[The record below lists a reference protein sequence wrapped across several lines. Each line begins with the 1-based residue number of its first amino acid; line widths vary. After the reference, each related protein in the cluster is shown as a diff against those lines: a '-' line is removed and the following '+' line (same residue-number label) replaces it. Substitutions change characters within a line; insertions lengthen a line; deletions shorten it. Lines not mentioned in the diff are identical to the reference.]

1 MCSLQ
6 GSIYFKRNTEETL
19 HKEQAH
25 RCKLFGIGHAMWTK
39 PRQQHTKWIV
49 FGELLIVCLWCV
61 FLAIHCKM
69 FHSFVNKMFLFGLNV
84 FVYFWKKRELW
95 GWQNIRSHHSWELTI
110 LLIHFSVKLCVA
122 DRRTSANRENY
133 HLLYIECKWLHTITT
148 HSYIFYFCL
157 FIYSFIHFV
166 YCFVESFPPAL
177 FLFSISISSCP
188 FPWLT
193 TTSINWC
200 HRIVNSRQCR
210 NCHLAYADN
219 VCCSNNNLWFH
230 HPHILVFICPKGFFF
245 DSLYVCVSHRIYL
258 PFIIIITYWNF
269 SSHAIF
275 QLLLSLCLTTSV
287 PHCASL
293 SPFLRP
299 KCIQHNTPLTSYF
312 YTVIY
317 FGSSTN
323 IFDDCQTRTFIVN
336 NSIWA
341 FFGGETNG
349 QKNIRQK
356 TICLWNSKICHCLA
370 IFICCVFN
378 GCLFSHREFSLL
390 RQQFSIVFQKNI
402 YSKNTPHS
410 AYEMVMYREKNAMS
424 KILHFIYFLS
434 HVRRKKSFNL
444 VNILQDFHFFF
455 IKIDGFFSFF
465 PVWLDRNDFNSIKYP
480 LSDTITC
487 HMNFTGCPI
496 YHI

>member
-1 MCSLQ
+1 M
-6 GSIYFKRNTEETL
+6 
-19 HKEQAH
+19 
-25 RCKLFGIGHAMWTK
+25 
-39 PRQQHTKWIV
+39 
-49 FGELLIVCLWCV
+49 
-61 FLAIHCKM
+61 
-69 FHSFVNKMFLFGLNV
+69 
-84 FVYFWKKRELW
+84 
-95 GWQNIRSHHSWELTI
+95 
-110 LLIHFSVKLCVA
+110 
-122 DRRTSANRENY
+122 
-133 HLLYIECKWLHTITT
+133 
-148 HSYIFYFCL
+148 
-157 FIYSFIHFV
+157 
-166 YCFVESFPPAL
+166 
-177 FLFSISISSCP
+177 
-188 FPWLT
+188 
-193 TTSINWC
+193 
-200 HRIVNSRQCR
+200 
-210 NCHLAYADN
+210 
-219 VCCSNNNLWFH
+219 WFH

-275 QLLLSLCLTTSV
+275 QLSLSLCLTTSV

-378 GCLFSHREFSLL
+378 GCLLSHREFSLL

-410 AYEMVMYREKNAMS
+410 AYEMVMYREKNGNNNNVWWKLNVFDEIFRSLIIWKITSSYIEHIRLMTMS

-444 VNILQDFHFFF
+444 VNILQDFHFFHQNRWIF
-455 IKIDGFFSFF
+455 LVFSRLT
-465 PVWLDRNDFNSIKYP
+465 WS
-480 LSDTITC
+480 
-487 HMNFTGCPI
+487 
-496 YHI
+496 